1 MKSGVLCI
9 ALVAAVALVGCGES
23 GPTLYEAEGTVTYNG
38 APVADA
44 VVNFGF
50 DDGQTSVATTG
61 PDGKFNITTNGRPG
75 APLGSAVVAITK
87 FGGATMMTPEQMM
100 ASAQKGEATTAKSAI
115 PEKYADPKT
124 SGLKAEIVAGGKD
137 KNKFTFPLVD

>member
-1 MKSGVLCI
+1 MKTGVLLI
-9 ALVAAVALVGCGES
+9 AMVAAVSLVGCGEG

-38 APVADA
+38 TPVADA

-50 DDGQTSVATTG
+50 DDGSTSVATTG
-61 PDGKFNITTNGRPG
+61 PDGKFVITTNGRVG

-87 FGGATMMTPEQMM
+87 FGGSAMATPEQMM
-100 ASAQKGEATTAKSAI
+100 AAAQKGESTSTKSAI
-115 PEKYADPKT
+115 PDKYADPKT